1 MNKND
6 VSMVDDV
13 NDSIMRWKIQLYAS
27 IWFEKYKHSARVNIK
42 QFTILNYN
50 SNEWDANTIRQLSW
64 IITESILLYSH
75 CIFISYPIT
84 YRRQHLTTKKRYDI
98 HFTFVC
104 AFIRQNISHY
114 ISPDVCMTKIMDL
127 KSFMWLRSESLLLLL
142 LFIGYWWI
150 CWEK

>member
-50 SNEWDANTIRQLSW
+50 SNE
-64 IITESILLYSH
+64 
-75 CIFISYPIT
+75 
-84 YRRQHLTTKKRYDI
+84 
-98 HFTFVC
+98 
-104 AFIRQNISHY
+104 
-114 ISPDVCMTKIMDL
+114 
-127 KSFMWLRSESLLLLL
+127 
-142 LFIGYWWI
+142 
-150 CWEK
+150 